1 MLLEI
6 KNLVVHYGRAQA
18 LHDVSLNVNPG
29 EIVTLI
35 GSNGAGKTT
44 TLRTIS
50 GLKRASAGEIWF
62 AGERID
68 RLASHQIVQRG
79 LCHVPERRELFPHM
93 TVLENLMLGAFL
105 QTDRIQI
112 QKELDEIFA
121 HFPVL
126 KERRH
131 QHARTLSGG
140 EQQMLAI
147 TRALMAKPKLL
158 LLDEPS
164 LGLSPILIKQI
175 AKVVRGIN
183 ARGVPIVLVEQNAR
197 LALGL
202 GHRGYVLETGKIV
215 LEGPAQELIK
225 NERVKRAYLG

>member
-1 MLLEI
+1 
-6 KNLVVHYGRAQA
+6 
-18 LHDVSLNVNPG
+18 
-29 EIVTLI
+29 
-35 GSNGAGKTT
+35 
-44 TLRTIS
+44 
-50 GLKRASAGEIWF
+50 
-62 AGERID
+62 
-68 RLASHQIVQRG
+68 
-79 LCHVPERRELFPHM
+79 
-93 TVLENLMLGAFL
+93 MLGAFL

-164 LGLSPILIKQI
+164 LGLSPILIQQI

-215 LEGPAQELIK
+215 LEGTAQELIK